1 MVKVKPDTKKILLEL
16 YESKKVCLEG
26 NILKLLDADGD
37 EVFQD
42 YLDES
47 IRKDKESRRK
57 RLEVT
62 KQVQAQNKE
71 LILSEREN
79 NRVNR
84 QLKKALE
91 EASQAHKETTEAKDA
106 AIKAKEDAEASKIE
120 ALHQKRK
127 AENARKE
134 AENAKKIAEND
145 LELIQKKNQ
154 FELIGKIVRM
164 ALFIIVGVGVTTTG
178 LYVLSI
184 ITGKETQIIGST
196 WSNMFG
202 ILLTNAFSIIGTIM
216 GIKYASKKNTE
227 D

>member
-1 MVKVKPDTKKILLEL
+1 MVKVRPETKEILLEL
-16 YESKKVCLEG
+16 YESKKICLEG

-37 EVFQD
+37 KVFQD

-62 KQVQAQNKE
+62 KKVQAQNKE
-71 LILSEREN
+71 LMLSEREN

-91 EASQAHKETTEAKDA
+91 EASQAHKEATSAKDA
-106 AIKAKEDAEASKIE
+106 AIQAKEDAEASKIE

-127 AENARKE
+127 ADNARKE
-134 AENAKKIAEND
+134 AENAKKVAEND

-164 ALFIIVGVGVTTTG
+164 ALYIIVGVGVTTTG

-184 ITGKETQIIGST
+184 ITGKETQVIGST

-216 GIKYASKKNTE
+216 GIKYASKK
-227 D
+227 DSDD

>member
-1 MVKVKPDTKKILLEL
+1 MVKVRPETKQILLEL
-16 YESKKVCLEG
+16 YESKRVCLEG

-37 EVFQD
+37 QVFQE

-62 KQVQAQNKE
+62 KRVQAQNNELTMSQKE
-71 LILSEREN
+71 N
-79 NRVNR
+79 DRVNR
-84 QLKKALE
+84 QLKKALD
-91 EASQAHKETTEAKDA
+91 EASQAHKEATAAKDA
-106 AIKAKEDAEASKIE
+106 AILAKEEAEASKIE

-127 AENARKE
+127 AENARTE
-134 AENAKKIAEND
+134 AENAKKAAEND
-145 LELIQKKNQ
+145 LEIIQKRNQ
-154 FELIGKIVRM
+154 FELIGKIVRV
-164 ALFIIVGVGVTTTG
+164 ALFIIVGVGLTTTG

-184 ITGKETQIIGST
+184 VTGKETQMIGST

-216 GIKYASKKNTE
+216 GIKYASKKN
-227 D
+227 DD

>member
-1 MVKVKPDTKKILLEL
+1 MVKVRPETKEILLEL
-16 YESKKVCLEG
+16 YESKKICLEG

-37 EVFQD
+37 EEFQN

-62 KQVQAQNKE
+62 KKVQAQNNELTMSQKE
-71 LILSEREN
+71 N
-79 NRVNR
+79 DRVNR

-91 EASQAHKETTEAKDA
+91 EAGQAHKEATEAKDA

-127 AENARKE
+127 ADNARKE
-134 AENAKKIAEND
+134 AENAKKVAEND

-164 ALFIIVGVGVTTTG
+164 ALFIIVGVGITTTC

-184 ITGKETQIIGST
+184 LTGKETQVIGST

-216 GIKYASKKNTE
+216 GIKYATKK
-227 D
+227 DDDD

>member
-1 MVKVKPDTKKILLEL
+1 MVKVRPETKEILLEL
-16 YESKKVCLEG
+16 YESKKICLEG

-37 EVFQD
+37 EEFQE
-42 YLDES
+42 YLNES
-47 IRKDKESRRK
+47 IRRDKDSRRK

-62 KQVQAQNKE
+62 KRVQSQNTELMVTQKE
-71 LILSEREN
+71 N
-79 NRVNR
+79 DRVNR
-84 QLKKALE
+84 QLKKALD
-91 EASQAHKETTEAKDA
+91 EASQAHKEATVAKDA
-106 AIKAKEDAEASKIE
+106 AIIAKEDAEASKIE

-134 AENAKKIAEND
+134 AENAKKVAEND

-164 ALFIIVGVGVTTTG
+164 ALFIIVGVGITTTG

-184 ITGKETQIIGST
+184 VTGKETQVIGST

-216 GIKYASKKNTE
+216 GIKYANKKDEN
-227 D
+227 